1 MKLKHILA
9 IAVLITQ
16 SIVAQNTKV
25 KDKATNII
33 LKVGVARGFRF
44 SPTPPARSLEV
55 AQISTNLAKGTTYD
69 FGLYY
74 RINNNVALGFKYN
87 WFNANS
93 LTINLYDT
101 ISSYTAL
108 QNDVISFYGAS
119 FLFDHKSNQIAR
131 GTNLILNL

>member
-44 SPTPPARSLEV
+44 SPTPPARSLEL
-55 AQISTNLAKGTTYD
+55 AQIWQKVQPTILAY
-69 FGLYY
+69 
-74 RINNNVALGFKYN
+74 
-87 WFNANS
+87 
-93 LTINLYDT
+93 TI
-101 ISSYTAL
+101 
-108 QNDVISFYGAS
+108 V
-119 FLFDHKSNQIAR
+119 
-131 GTNLILNL
+131 LIIMLH